1 MIDNLMNKEL
11 KEYNEVKLGY
21 VKLTVWMTSRIMKHG
36 YQRWTVNRRK

>member
-21 VKLTVWMTSRIMKHG
+21 VKLTVWDDFQDHEAWISK
-36 YQRWTVNRRK
+36 VDS